1 MKLWT
6 EVEYVNSAGKTVRSE
21 RAVKAKV
28 SEMTEE
34 INRQVLSRGTK
45 ALNALHSAELRVLKG
60 QRSGRKYRKPY
71 TGSKTSEERK
81 KSGYKPP
88 MYVASASGE
97 APARRTGNLRL
108 HWNGQVKTG
117 SVSGRRVSIMA
128 ELESQE
134 PYAVYLEHG
143 TAHMAARPFA
153 EKIKE
158 EALPEI
164 QKIYSEPYT

>member
-1 MKLWT
+1 MKLWADT
-6 EVEYVNSAGKTVRSE
+6 QAVHSAGKT
-21 RAVKAKV
+21 VKAKV
-28 SEMTEE
+28 SEMTDG
-34 INRQVLSRGTK
+34 INRKVVSRGVR
-45 ALNALHSAELRVLKG
+45 AVNAMRNAELNVLKG
-60 QRSGRKYRKPY
+60 QRSGRVYRKPY
-71 TGSKTSEERK
+71 IK
-81 KSGYKPP
+81 KSAYR
-88 MYVASASGE
+88 ASAPGE